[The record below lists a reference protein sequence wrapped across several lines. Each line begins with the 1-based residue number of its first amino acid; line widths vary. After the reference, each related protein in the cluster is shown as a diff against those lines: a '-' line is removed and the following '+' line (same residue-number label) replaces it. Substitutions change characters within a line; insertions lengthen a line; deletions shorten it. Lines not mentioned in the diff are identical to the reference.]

1 MLDVST
7 QAALLEAI
15 AAVQDE
21 RELGVLLITHDRV
34 LADAWC
40 GEIADVRELSGGGGG
55 EEVEAPAEQARTIS
69 ALVRGEPRRSARP

>member
-15 AAVQDE
+15 AAVQRE
-21 RELGVLLITHDRV
+21 RELGVVLITHDRV

-40 GEIADVRELSGGGGG
+40 GEIADMRDLAA
-55 EEVEAPAEQARTIS
+55 APPD
-69 ALVRGEPRRSARP
+69 PRV

>member
-15 AAVQDE
+15 AAVQE
-21 RELGVLLITHDRV
+21 EHELGVLLITHDRV

-40 GEIADVRELSGGGGG
+40 GRIADIREPSMRG
-55 EEVEAPAEQARTIS
+55 EERRDGAIRVGAGRSGAARH
-69 ALVRGEPRRSARP
+69 RD

>member
-7 QAALLEAI
+7 QAALLEVI
-15 AAVQDE
+15 AEIQAE

-40 GEIADVRELSGGGGG
+40 EDVADIREL
-55 EEVEAPAEQARTIS
+55 QAHTEDQPSYRVAAGSI
-69 ALVRGEPRRSARP
+69 

>member
-15 AAVQDE
+15 AAIQQE
-21 RELGVLLITHDRV
+21 RDLAVLLTHDRV

-40 GEIADVRELSGGGGG
+40 EDVADIREL
-55 EEVEAPAEQARTIS
+55 EAHHEDA
-69 ALVRGEPRRSARP
+69 PRRRPAVSPI